1 MLNPGRWFFEYVFFI
16 LPCPVIR
23 IFLVSFA
30 PVCALEAVN
39 KIVKYRFLYNVS
51 LPDFNSLKKYLEKA
65 IPLYNNV
72 MPHGA
77 LGGIP
82 PVDVLHGKSIDKY
95 NVKEK
100 LENARKL
107 RIIENRKAN
116 CGICE

>member
-1 MLNPGRWFFEYVFFI
+1 MV
-16 LPCPVIR
+16 
-23 IFLVSFA
+23 
-30 PVCALEAVN
+30 EAVN

-51 LPDFNSLKKYLEKA
+51 LPDFKSLKKYLEKA

-82 PVDVLHGKSIDKY
+82 PVDVLNGKNIDKY

-100 LENARKL
+100 
-107 RIIENRKAN
+107 
-116 CGICE
+116 